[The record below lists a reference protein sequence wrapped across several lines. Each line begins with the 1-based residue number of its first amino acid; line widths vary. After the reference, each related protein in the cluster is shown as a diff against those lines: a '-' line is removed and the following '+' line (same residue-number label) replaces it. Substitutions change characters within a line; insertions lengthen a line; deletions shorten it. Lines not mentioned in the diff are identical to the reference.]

1 MSRLIMVTGANG
13 YIGKHVVDSLSRLD
27 ADVDVIAVDRSGSNT
42 FSNSSHVRYIE
53 GDLLSSGF
61 GFESIGAIPDVLLH
75 LAWRNGFD
83 HNASSHLGDMP
94 NHYDFLKSAVDFG
107 VKQVCGMGTM
117 HEVGYWEGA
126 IDETTPC
133 NPQSLYGI
141 GKNALRQAFFSYA
154 KDRGVICQWIRGF
167 YIYGDDINSK
177 SIFGKLLRANAAGES
192 KFPFTSGKNKYD
204 FISVDDL
211 AEQIAAVVM
220 QDKINGIINCCS
232 GIPVSLGDKIESFIE
247 EHHLDIRLDYGAY
260 PDRPYDSPA
269 VWGDATKI
277 NSILEIS

>member
-1 MSRLIMVTGANG
+1 MSKLIMVTGANG
-13 YIGKHVVDSLSRLD
+13 YIGKHVIGSLSQLG
-27 ADVDVIAVDRSGSNT
+27 ADIIAVDRVCSGA
-42 FSNSSHVRYIE
+42 FSDNAHVRYIE
-53 GDLLSSGF
+53 GDVLSSKF
-61 GFESIGAIPDVLLH
+61 NFESLDIVPDALLH

-83 HNASSHLGDMP
+83 HNASSHLDDMP
-94 NHYDFLKSAVDFG
+94 LHYDFMKRAIDSG
-107 VKQVCGMGTM
+107 VEHVCGMGTM

-126 IDETTPC
+126 IDENTPC
-133 NPQSLYGI
+133 DPQGLYGI
-141 GKNALRQAFFSYA
+141 GKNALRQAIFSYA

-167 YIYGDDINSK
+167 YIYGDDINSR
-177 SIFGKLLRANAAGES
+177 SIFGKLLRADAAGES
-192 KFPFTSGKNKYD
+192 TFPFTSGKNKYD

-232 GIPVSLGDKIESFIE
+232 GVPVSLGDKIESFIE

-277 NSILEIS
+277 NSILEIA

>member
-1 MSRLIMVTGANG
+1 MSKLIMVTGANG
-13 YIGKHVVDSLSRLD
+13 YIGKHVIDSLSRLD

-53 GDLLSSGF
+53 GDVLSSGF
-61 GFESIGAIPDVLLH
+61 RFESIGAIPDVLLH

-83 HNASSHLGDMP
+83 HNVSSHLDDMP
-94 NHYDFLKSAVDFG
+94 NHYDFLKRAVDFG

-141 GKNALRQAFFSYA
+141 GKNALRQALFSYA

-167 YIYGDDINSK
+167 YIYGDDINSR
-177 SIFGKLLRANAAGES
+177 SIFGKLLRADAAGRCL
-192 KFPFTSGKNKYD
+192 SGLIAQNYGNCKRLTER
-204 FISVDDL
+204 VDRIGLQTCSEQL
-211 AEQIAAVVM
+211 AASA
-220 QDKINGIINCCS
+220 
-232 GIPVSLGDKIESFIE
+232 GD
-247 EHHLDIRLDYGAY
+247 
-260 PDRPYDSPA
+260 
-269 VWGDATKI
+269 V
-277 NSILEIS
+277 